1 MTNVSVQSFFVLIF
15 QYVQTAVVQS
25 GQNVSE
31 GAARR
36 TAHDPARIR
45 PMRIADIEGCSIIPG
60 RSTFRYRRENT
71 DDEVTDEASK
81 SPKPEC
87 LILRPAA
94 IMDGYIDMAA
104 LESDPEFRPP
114 DDGPFT
120 QAGDII
126 QETMTPFA
134 AAYVGPGEGGVFV
147 PNSCC
152 VIRLQGKALDLYD
165 PMFIVGYLN
174 LTTVN
179 EALRR
184 RASGPR
190 GTTLRKSTL
199 ENFVLPDT
207 PIERQREIGQLVNAH
222 IEQQRT
228 RRALAHIE
236 DKIILASYSPAQEEV
251 QR

>member
-1 MTNVSVQSFFVLIF
+1 MTNISVQVFFVLIF

-25 GQNVSE
+25 RQNVSE

-45 PMRIADIEGCSIIPG
+45 PMRIADIEGCTIIPG
-60 RSTFRYRRENT
+60 RSTFRYRRKNT

-165 PMFIVGYLN
+165 PLFIAGFLN
-174 LTTVN
+174 LEQTN
-179 EALRR
+179 EALRQ

-190 GTTLRKSTL
+190 SASLRKGAVG
-199 ENFVLPDT
+199 NIDLPDIPFST
-207 PIERQREIGQLVNAH
+207 QQVIGELVSAH
-222 IEQQRT
+222 IAQQKARHS
-228 RRALAHIE
+228 LNQLE
-236 DKIILASYSPAQEEV
+236 KELILASYATTQGNGEH
-251 QR
+251 